1 MKMSLSEEI
10 ETQRVTIK
18 IILKREYTLEKE
30 IQLGLRN
37 NWRQFLLLVIVNVF
51 VGGMVGLERTI
62 LPQLAEEV
70 YGLETKTIILSFIV
84 IFGISKAITNY
95 FTGALADKLGRKNL
109 LILGWVIALP
119 IPFILIYAPSWSWI
133 VFANLLL
140 GINQG
145 LTWSS
150 TVVMKIDLVGE
161 KDRGL
166 AMGLNESA
174 GYLAVGGVA
183 FLTGW
188 VAANYGLIPYP
199 FYIGIFLSVMGLIFS
214 IFFIRDTRHHVAMES
229 KGSTKYLLKNV
240 FLETSLT
247 NNNLGSI
254 SQAGLVNNLNDGMIW
269 GLFPILL
276 AGLGFDLKQIGIVVA
291 IYPTVWGIGQLFTG
305 KLADILPK
313 KGLLFWGMLIQGI
326 VLGLMVFTQQ
336 YSYFIVLSAFLGIGT
351 AMVYPTFLAGIAEY
365 TNPKQ
370 RAECIGV
377 FRLWRD
383 MGYALGAIL
392 TGLIAD
398 SFGIYASIGMIAIIT
413 IISSLIIKFRMGPG

>member
-1 MKMSLSEEI
+1 MA
-10 ETQRVTIK
+10 
-18 IILKREYTLEKE
+18 KE
-30 IQLGLRN
+30 IKLGLGH
-37 NWRQFLLLVIVNVF
+37 NWKQFSLLVIVNIF

-70 YGLETKTIILSFIV
+70 YGLKVKTAILSFIV
-84 IFGISKAITNY
+84 IFGISKAVTNY
-95 FTGALADKLGRKNL
+95 FTGALADRLGRKNL
-109 LILGWVIALP
+109 LVLGWVIALP

-133 VFANLLL
+133 VFANMLL

-161 KDRGL
+161 KDRGF

-174 GYLAVGGVA
+174 GYLAVGAVA

-188 VAANYGLIPYP
+188 VASNYGLIPYP
-199 FYIGIFLSVMGLIFS
+199 FYIGIVLAISGLIFS
-214 IFFIRDTRHHVAMES
+214 VFFIHDTKHHVAVES
-229 KGSTKYLLKNV
+229 KDSSKALLKNV

-247 NNNLGSI
+247 HKNLGSI
-254 SQAGLVNNLNDGMIW
+254 SQAGMVNNLNDGMIW

-276 AGLGFDLKQIGIVVA
+276 AGLNFNLEQIGIIVA
-291 IYPTVWGIGQLFTG
+291 VYPTVWGIGQLFTG

-326 VLGLMVFTQQ
+326 VLGLMVFASEFAQ
-336 YSYFIVLSAFLGIGT
+336 FIVLSFFLGLGT
-351 AMVYPTFLAGIAEY
+351 ALVYPTFLAGIAYY
-365 TNPKQ
+365 TNPRQ
-370 RAECIGV
+370 RAESIGI

-383 MGYALGAIL
+383 MGYAVGAIL

-398 SFGIYASIGMIAIIT
+398 MFGIPASMGIIAVIT
-413 IISSLIIKFRMGPG
+413 IISALLIKFRMDPD